1 MYYYSQTT
9 TTSQRS
15 IEKKTPFCHYVLF
28 ATVEN
33 ICEPHHCEKHLW
45 FWCLYLKKDMMEL
58 EEVQGRATKTVKRA
72 RETKRLGLFNLERS
86 WLWGDTVR
94 VQYHKGSR

>member
-1 MYYYSQTT
+1 
-9 TTSQRS
+9 
-15 IEKKTPFCHYVLF
+15 
-28 ATVEN
+28 
-33 ICEPHHCEKHLW
+33 
-45 FWCLYLKKDMMEL
+45 MEL